1 MRSGFL
7 KLGDAGRANE
17 QMRTKLSALSDAC
30 ERRRRDRMR
39 RVLARL
45 TTSGADGALKAARN
59 AWARGNVSRRLEDSK
74 RKAFYRMRCGTLE
87 KALASERRRADTVA
101 GAVSAA
107 EFTALDA
114 SARRERSDAAAA
126 SSQAAAARADAALA
140 RAVADA
146 AEAAAASGEQVQNA
160 ALAEERA
167 STERARLEQ
176 LLVDAKMEIVH
187 LKAAMDAIQPS
198 ERASQY
204 SSAPPSEASELGE
217 APPTLPP
224 RSRVGRLKSA
234 AASARAFASRR
245 PGREK

>member
-1 MRSGFL
+1 MNLGVRDL
-7 KLGDAGRANE
+7 KLP
-17 QMRTKLSALSDAC
+17 AC
-30 ERRRRDRMR
+30 
-39 RVLARL
+39 
-45 TTSGADGALKAARN
+45 
-59 AWARGNVSRRLEDSK
+59 
-74 RKAFYRMRCGTLE
+74 
-87 KALASERRRADTVA
+87 
-101 GAVSAA
+101 AV
-107 EFTALDA
+107 TDN
-114 SARRERSDAAAA
+114 DAA
-126 SSQAAAARADAALA
+126 
-140 RAVADA
+140 
-146 AEAAAASGEQVQNA
+146 A

-245 PGREK
+245 SGREK

>member
-7 KLGDAGRANE
+7 KLGEAGRAN
-17 QMRTKLSALSDAC
+17 QQLRTKLTALSDAC

-74 RKAFYRMRCGTLE
+74 RKAFYRMRCLTLE
-87 KALASERRRADTVA
+87 KALLYERSRADTVA

-245 PGREK
+245 SGREK

>member
-1 MRSGFL
+1 
-7 KLGDAGRANE
+7 
-17 QMRTKLSALSDAC
+17 
-30 ERRRRDRMR
+30 MR

-74 RKAFYRMRCGTLE
+74 RKAFYRMRCLTLE
-87 KALASERRRADTVA
+87 KALSFERSRADTVA
-101 GAVSAA
+101 GEVSAA

-234 AASARAFASRR
+234 AASARAFASRSSR
-245 PGREK
+245 SK

>member
-1 MRSGFL
+1 MGVPQSFGFD
-7 KLGDAGRANE
+7 DA
-17 QMRTKLSALSDAC
+17 T
-30 ERRRRDRMR
+30 
-39 RVLARL
+39 
-45 TTSGADGALKAARN
+45 
-59 AWARGNVSRRLEDSK
+59 
-74 RKAFYRMRCGTLE
+74 
-87 KALASERRRADTVA
+87 
-101 GAVSAA
+101 
-107 EFTALDA
+107 
-114 SARRERSDAAAA
+114 
-126 SSQAAAARADAALA
+126 
-140 RAVADA
+140 
-146 AEAAAASGEQVQNA
+146 AAASGEQVQNA

-245 PGREK
+245 SGREK